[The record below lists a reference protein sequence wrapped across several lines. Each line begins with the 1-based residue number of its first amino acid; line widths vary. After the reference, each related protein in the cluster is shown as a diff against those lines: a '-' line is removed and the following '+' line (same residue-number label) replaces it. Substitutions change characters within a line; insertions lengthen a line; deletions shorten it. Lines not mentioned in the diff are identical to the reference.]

1 MFGIVNYGVFI
12 ISAIMLNLTPGADT
26 MYILGNSISNGKKVG
41 IMSALGINTGCIIH
55 TVMAALGL
63 SAILTKS
70 AYAFKIIKYLGAS
83 YLIYL
88 GIRSL
93 ISKSSMLVKKDD
105 NKKNSIKKIY
115 FQGVITNVLN
125 PKVALFFLAFLPQF
139 INPNNT
145 YGAIPFLLLGFTFV
159 ITATTW
165 SIILA
170 VFSSYIIEN
179 ISKKFGLAN
188 SLNKITGI
196 IFIVLGLN
204 LLRAKLGN

>member
-70 AYAFKIIKYLGAS
+70 AYAFNIIKYLGAS

-204 LLRAKLGN
+204 LLRDKLGN